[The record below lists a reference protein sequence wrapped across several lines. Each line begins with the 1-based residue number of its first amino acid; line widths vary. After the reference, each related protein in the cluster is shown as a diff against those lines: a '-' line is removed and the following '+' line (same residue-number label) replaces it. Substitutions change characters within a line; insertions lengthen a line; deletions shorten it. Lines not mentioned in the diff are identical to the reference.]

1 MNYDCVLFYC
11 KVIFIL
17 INYDWLK
24 KKEIYLIRNYYLFSD
39 AIDALNTLKPTDITL
54 VKSMKNPPEMVK
66 TVMAAVCVMKGV
78 SPDKILDPN
87 KPGQKVRFD
96 LTIN

>member
-1 MNYDCVLFYC
+1 MAKSKFNFTKNLYS
-11 KVIFIL
+11 
-17 INYDWLK
+17 
-24 KKEIYLIRNYYLFSD
+24 FSD

-78 SPDKILDPN
+78 SPDKIPDPN
-87 KPGQKVRFD
+87 KPGQKVNF
-96 LTIN
+96 

>member
-1 MNYDCVLFYC
+1 MFY
-11 KVIFIL
+11 VIV
-17 INYDWLK
+17 
-24 KKEIYLIRNYYLFSD
+24 D

-78 SPDKILDPN
+78 SPDKIPDPN
-87 KPGQKVRFD
+87 KPGQKVTFKIIMRK
-96 LTIN
+96 LAYRWIINIMFVRYLIIGARVNVYWAI